1 MSLKYN
7 FETLQSS
14 EKLQSQRLVQT
25 QKLELSPVSK
35 SLLLDNIHIFN
46 ANGFEFEISDE
57 DIRLKSIPISKN
69 TVFGKSDVEEL
80 LHVLN
85 EGGDVQ
91 GGTPRPSKVRSMFAS
106 RACRLAVMIGDVLN
120 KKDMYKLVRQLSNL
134 EQPWNCPHGR
144 PTMRHLINLTALRA
158 NIKEK

>member
-1 MSLKYN
+1 M
-7 FETLQSS
+7 
-14 EKLQSQRLVQT
+14 QRPLHFLNQLC
-25 QKLELSPVSK
+25 KRRG
-35 SLLLDNIHIFN
+35 I
-46 ANGFEFEISDE
+46 
-57 DIRLKSIPISKN
+57 
-69 TVFGKSDVEEL
+69 EEL
-80 LHVLN
+80 LHILN

-120 KKDMYKLVRQLSNL
+120 KRDMYKLVRQLSNL

-158 NIKEK
+158 NMSEK